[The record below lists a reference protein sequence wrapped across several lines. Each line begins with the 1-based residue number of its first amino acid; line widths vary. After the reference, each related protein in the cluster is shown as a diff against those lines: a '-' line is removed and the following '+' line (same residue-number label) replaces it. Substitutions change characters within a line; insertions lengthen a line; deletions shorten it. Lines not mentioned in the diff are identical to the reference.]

1 MGRTLGTIVQVI
13 QAEEHVWQAFRRA
26 LRIEDR
32 EAFDRLWRHVR
43 NHAVPA
49 SMANRPVPMEAILM
63 AMVVGLA
70 KELDELRDHDAHK
83 RLDI

>member
-32 EAFDRLWRHVR
+32 GAFDRLWRHVR

-49 SMANRPVPMEAILM
+49 SMANRPVPMEAIYM
-63 AMVVGLA
+63 AMIVGLA
-70 KELDELRDHDAHK
+70 KELDELREHENK
-83 RLDI
+83 RVDL